1 MSNPIT
7 PVRQQ
12 PKLAPPAAKKTQRE
26 MALEAEVAE
35 LKSRLAAMPEPLT
48 ILPNGD
54 LYRAG
59 PNRPERPDN
68 MRAEGPSKLDSAM
81 ANILKA
87 AKGSNLLTCIWCGQ
101 QFTGEKATREHLGEF
116 HKMAIKPITAEEA
129 ALAIA
134 QMNEANEA
142 LQKQFDSAKE

>member
-1 MSNPIT
+1 MSSPIT
-7 PVRQQ
+7 PVRQ
-12 PKLAPPAAKKTQRE
+12 PARPASPVAKKTQRE
-26 MALEAEVAE
+26 LALEAEVAE
-35 LKSRLAAMPEPLT
+35 LKARLAALPEPLT

-68 MRAEGPSKLDSAM
+68 MRAEGPSKIDSAM

-87 AKGSNLLTCIWCGQ
+87 AKGSNTLTCVWCGQ

-116 HKMAIKPITAEEA
+116 HKMAVHPITAEEA
-129 ALAIA
+129 ALAVA
-134 QMNEANEA
+134 QMNAANEA
-142 LQKQFDSAKE
+142 LQKQFDGSKE

>member
-1 MSNPIT
+1 MSNPT
-7 PVRQQ
+7 QPVS
-12 PKLAPPAAKKTQRE
+12 PSVKPVSPAAKKSQRE
-26 MALEAEVAE
+26 VALEAEVAE
-35 LKSRLAAMPEPLT
+35 LKAKLASLPEPLT

-59 PNRPERPDN
+59 VNRPERPDN
-68 MRAEGPSKLDSAM
+68 MRAEGPSKIDSAM

-87 AKGSNLLTCIWCGQ
+87 AKGSNTLTCIWCGQ

-116 HKMAIKPITAEEA
+116 HKMVMKPISAEEA

-134 QMNEANEA
+134 QINAENEA
-142 LQKQFDSAKE
+142 LQKQFDSVKE